1 MSKAVSVTEAKA
13 KLSELVAW
21 ASENDD
27 TVVIENRG
35 KPAAL
40 IVPFSYDEALQ
51 ALKEKKRRQ
60 AVLARLEK
68 LANKVRAQNPDLST
82 DEADAVADAIT
93 RDALDNLQNTGKL
106 SFSE

>member
-40 IVPFSYDEALQ
+40 IVPFSYDEELQ
-51 ALKEKKRRQ
+51 ALKEQKRRQ
-60 AVLARLEK
+60 ALLKRLQK
-68 LANKVRAQNPDLST
+68 LAHQVQAQNRDLT
-82 DEADAVADAIT
+82 MEQAEALADEIT
-93 RDALDNLQNTGKL
+93 RDAIESLQEKGVVT
-106 SFSE
+106 FEP